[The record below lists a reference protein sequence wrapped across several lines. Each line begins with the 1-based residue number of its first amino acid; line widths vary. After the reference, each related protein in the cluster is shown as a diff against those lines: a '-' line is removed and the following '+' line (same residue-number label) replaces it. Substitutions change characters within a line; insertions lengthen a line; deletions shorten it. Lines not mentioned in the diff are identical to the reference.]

1 MSETISSSSSGSI
14 DFTRESLRLAADRDL
29 SKVVES
35 GAYFYKSDI
44 NEATDPFNALF
55 DVAVYQVVKGIPAS
69 EIIGML
75 ASKNKSIKPEGNRY
89 SLPDIQNIKA
99 AAYEFTQWV
108 KLHENSDEINEASED
123 IKQKALDIINRQAVM
138 DHFLNTFRTL
148 HAGDEESAK
157 VMMLISITGSSLT
170 SEGIHMFL
178 TGPKGTGKSTAIRA
192 FLHLWPPEYVVSGE
206 FSPRGLY
213 YNENL
218 KPGCA
223 IWPDDWYSKPEIESH
238 IRRIMSEFQ
247 HETQYQTVGK
257 GDGGSNQGMTVT
269 IPPRVSF
276 FFSNTSDTG
285 SDELADRQYRLSIV
299 PDDASDKAFW
309 EFLKDR
315 IKTGRE
321 PSPETEDVQVCREIL
336 RVFKNKRFKVIVPFA
351 DRIEFKSL
359 KVRRDISMFISFID
373 ACAILNYPG
382 RTCTEEPDDDGLITI
397 VEASEDDFNQ
407 ALLQF
412 DASANYGGREHKLSK
427 EEMSL
432 LIWLSKKMNEYPD
445 GIPERIVHR
454 DYLSSENER
463 KRKPSRSTLRR
474 ILYGKEGNGGII
486 DKVPG
491 CDTLK
496 ENEMDM
502 DQEEI
507 QDYGTH
513 RTVKRRGKTQ
523 NLLIVPAGIS
533 ENTSICDYSFA
544 TLKEV
549 NL

>member
-1 MSETISSSSSGSI
+1 MSESISPSSGGSI

-29 SKVVES
+29 SKIIES
-35 GAYFYKSDI
+35 GAYFHKTDI
-44 NEATDPFNALF
+44 NEATDPYNALF
-55 DVAVYQVVKGIPAS
+55 DIAVYQVNKGTPAS
-69 EIIGML
+69 EIIGIL
-75 ASKNKSIKPEGNRY
+75 AAKNKGVKPEGNRY
-89 SLPDIQNIKA
+89 SLPDIQTIKS
-99 AAYEFTQWV
+99 AAYEFTQWI
-108 KLHENSDEINEASED
+108 KIHETEEEVSESSEE
-123 IKQKALDIINRQAVM
+123 IKQKALDIIKKQGVM
-138 DHFLNTFRTL
+138 NQFLKAFKTL

-157 VMMLISITGSSLT
+157 VMMLTSVTGSSLT

-178 TGPKGTGKSTAIRA
+178 TGPKGSGKSTAIRA

-247 HETQYQTVGK
+247 QETQYQTVGK
-257 GDGGSNQGMTVT
+257 GDGGTNQGITVT

-285 SDELADRQYRLSIV
+285 SDELADRQYRLSIS

-321 PSPETEDVQVCREIL
+321 PSPETEDIQVCREIL

-373 ACAILNYPG
+373 ACAILNYNG
-382 RTCTEEPDDDGLITI
+382 RTCTEETCNDEPVTV
-397 VEASEDDFNQ
+397 VEASEEDFKQ
-407 ALLQF
+407 ALLLF
-412 DASANYGGREHKLSK
+412 DASANDGGREHKLSK

-432 LIWLSKKMNEYPD
+432 LIWLSKKMSEYPD
-445 GIPERIVHR
+445 GIPERIVHS
-454 DYLSSENER
+454 DYLSSENEK

-474 ILYGKEGNGGII
+474 ILYRKEGTGGII

-523 NLLIVPAGIS
+523 NLLIVPTGIS

-549 NL
+549 VL